1 MAYLTLS
8 GIEVR
13 CSAAKGLT
21 QKPTLLGPRV
31 RTFSG
36 WAQSGTRSRVF
47 TWAGGTPPMS
57 MAEAQALRRLIDGD
71 GHSWSFEAN
80 ADAGLVSSKGLT
92 GTAVGTIGV
101 GPGSSTPRYGTGGLA
116 LAAGASVT
124 WATATTGRYFVGA
137 WMRGAFSAGAW
148 AHVVVDA
155 NGNQTWLNGEEWMA
169 ADELIAETGIGLGVG
184 LVTPSAL
191 SVSNRT
197 AETGTPSILDI
208 DDLVLLPYEVPRA
221 WIPQWYAWGAAGQP
235 FGALPYHTADGAG
248 IPGPFRVLG
257 QALDAQAMEYDED
270 GARVQGQ
277 YMDFE
282 LLQQPEAA

>member
-13 CSAAKGLT
+13 CSTSKGLA
-21 QKPTLLGPRV
+21 QKPTLRGPRV
-31 RTFSG
+31 RSFSG
-36 WAQSGTRSRVF
+36 WAQSGTRSRDF
-47 TWAGGTPPMS
+47 TWSGGTPPMP

-71 GHSWSFEAN
+71 GHSWDFEAN
-80 ADAGLVSSKGLT
+80 GTDGLVSSKGLT
-92 GTAVGTIGV
+92 GAVVGSVGV
-101 GPGSSTPRYGTGGLA
+101 GPGSSTPRFGTGGLV

-148 AHVVVDA
+148 AHVIVDA
-155 NGNQTWLNGEEWMA
+155 NGDQSWLNGEEWMA
-169 ADELIAETGIGLGVG
+169 AGDLIATTGIGLGVG

-197 AETGTPSILDI
+197 ADTGTPSVLNI

-221 WIPQWYAWGAAGQP
+221 WIPQWYVWGAAGQP
-235 FGALPYHTADGAG
+235 FGVLPYHTAAGAG
-248 IPGPFRVLG
+248 LPAPCQVLG
-257 QALDAQAMEYDED
+257 QALDAQAVEYEE
-270 GARVQGQ
+270 GGSRVQGQ

-282 LLQQPEAA
+282 LWQQPEAA